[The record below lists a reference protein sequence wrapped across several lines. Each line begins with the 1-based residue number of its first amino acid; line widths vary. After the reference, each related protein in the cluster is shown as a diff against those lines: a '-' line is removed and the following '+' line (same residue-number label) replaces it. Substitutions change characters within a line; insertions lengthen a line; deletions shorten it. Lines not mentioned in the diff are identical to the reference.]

1 MKPGKPVV
9 TDWVATILVDPIS
22 KNALEPRNL
31 PEINGVLDTRVFLKN
46 TQGYTKWF
54 EGQEEFENW
63 EAKNSASHVKETSD
77 RSMTKVKKFQAEIL
91 YDKPIYENFKLSGRV
106 LDVGGS
112 SGMVREH
119 LGKDVEYVSIDPNP
133 NAPFNIDSERLKA
146 YSCLSQDFA
155 FLCGTAE
162 FLPFRASSF
171 DWVHMR
177 SMLDHVQVPDLAL
190 LEANRVL
197 NPNGFLLVGISV
209 EGRVDGKLTLKELV
223 IENIRALAKL
233 FRIKRWQDHHLWH
246 PTVPNLKKLISDNGF
261 EIVEMYWQPIHKN
274 KVLYVKARKVPII
287 VERVS

>member
-1 MKPGKPVV
+1 VKLGKPVV
-9 TDWVATILVDPIS
+9 TEWLESILVDPITKIS
-22 KNALEPRNL
+22 TSPRDF
-31 PEINGVLDTRVFLKN
+31 PKVHGVIDARVFLKN
-46 TQGYTKWF
+46 TYGYSKWS

-63 EAKNSASHVKETSD
+63 EAKNSASHVKKTSNQ
-77 RSMTKVKKFQAEIL
+77 SMTNLEKFRAEIL
-91 YDKPIYENFKLSGRV
+91 YDKPIYENFRLLGRV

-119 LGKDVEYVSIDPNP
+119 LGKDVKYVSIDPNP
-133 NAPFNIDSERLKA
+133 NAPFNVDLDRLQA

-162 FLPFRASSF
+162 FLPFSASSF

-197 NPNGFLLVGISV
+197 NLNGFLLVGISI
-209 EGRVDGKLTLKELV
+209 EGNADGKLTLKEWA
-223 IENIRALAKL
+223 IENIRVLAKV
-233 FRIKRWQDHHLWH
+233 FRIKKWQDHHLWH

-274 KVLYVKARKVPII
+274 KVLYVKARKVPMKA
-287 VERVS
+287 

>member
-1 MKPGKPVV
+1 MKLGKPVV
-9 TDWVATILVDPIS
+9 TDWVEAILVDPIS
-22 KNALEPRNL
+22 KNAIEQRNL
-31 PEINGVLDTRVFLKN
+31 PKVNGVIDARVFLKN
-46 TQGYTKWF
+46 THGYSKWS
-54 EGQEEFENW
+54 EGQQEFENW
-63 EAKNSASHVKETSD
+63 EAKNSASHVKKTSD
-77 RSMTKVKKFQAEIL
+77 QSTTKVEKFQAEIL
-91 YDKPIYENFKLSGRV
+91 YDKPIYENFKISGRV

-119 LGKDVEYVSIDPNP
+119 LGKDIKYVSIDPNP
-133 NAPFNIDSERLKA
+133 NAPFNIDSDRLKA
-146 YSCLSQDFA
+146 YSCLSNDFA

-162 FLPFRASSF
+162 FLPFSAGSF

-209 EGRVDGKLTLKELV
+209 EGSVEGKLSLREWA
-223 IENIRALAKL
+223 IENIRVLAKL
-233 FRIKRWQDHHLWH
+233 FRINKWQDHHLWH

-274 KVLYVKARKVPII
+274 KVLYVKAKKMLINVQ
-287 VERVS
+287 RVS